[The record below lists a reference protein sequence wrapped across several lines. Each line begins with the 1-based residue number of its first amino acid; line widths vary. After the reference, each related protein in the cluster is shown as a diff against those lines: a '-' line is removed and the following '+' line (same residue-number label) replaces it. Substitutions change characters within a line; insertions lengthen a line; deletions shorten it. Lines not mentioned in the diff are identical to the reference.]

1 MAGVPYLGS
10 MWAFRNMQY
19 GRLIGLNRSILHQQ
33 AMASFPASYYTLPLS
48 EADVLLTPA
57 QQPVAGKIRTAAN
70 WRGQGWG
77 LMKNT
82 GSAPA
87 QTVTRRETYTSYWL
101 DRSQRFLDRLHA
113 PLATPNDRPIP
124 VLYLAAEGQRTL
136 AGGVWIPEEA
146 GQDQGNVLF
155 DSDQFETRLPHLDP
169 DIVNEDGDGSV
180 TLKSASLPVAYEK
193 AFHVTTQRLRVG
205 HMELVTGPESRRRI
219 ADFLQAQ
226 PQ

>member
-1 MAGVPYLGS
+1 MLK
-10 MWAFRNMQY
+10 
-19 GRLIGLNRSILHQQ
+19 
-33 AMASFPASYYTLPLS
+33 
-48 EADVLLTPA
+48 D
-57 QQPVAGKIRTAAN
+57 
-70 WRGQGWG
+70 
-77 LMKNT
+77 T
-82 GSAPA
+82 GSAPT
-87 QTVTRRETYTSYWL
+87 QTVNRRETYISFWL

-124 VLYLAAEGQRTL
+124 VLSLAAEGQRTL

-155 DSDQFETRLPHLDP
+155 DRDQFKSRLPNLDP

-180 TLKSASLPVAYEK
+180 TLKSASLPAAYEN

-205 HMELVTGPESRRRI
+205 HIELVTGREGRRRI